1 MMTATVTESE
11 KEIRPVS
18 GWRVVAAKELAD
30 HLLSGRFIVLMA
42 VLGIATA
49 AAVFAASGGIRDVA
63 PSAQGITALFLKL
76 FTVTADPVPFPLIV
90 FVGFLA
96 PLLGIMFG
104 FDAVNGERSQGT
116 LPRLLSQPIHRD
128 EVILGKFVAGLS
140 VVAIMLASLVL
151 FVSGIGIFRL
161 GVVPSAAEVTRL
173 FVWLLLAVVYVG
185 FWQALATLTSV
196 LTRRASTSALI
207 PVGVWLVLALFGS
220 FIFSAVAG
228 IISPR
233 DGTAAAEVAYL
244 RTQQTVSQISPITLF
259 QQGSTVLLDP
269 EVRTVGLVTLEQ
281 VDRAIVSELN
291 LAQSLG
297 VIWPQLVVLVAM
309 TAVMYALAYIA
320 FMRQEVPPS
329 DDDVPRRRSGGD
341 VPSLG
346 ACSAAPRWARCAAD
360 PDRASG
366 VAATPA
372 GRAATVWDL
381 RRMGRRR
388 TPRAVFDYVD
398 GAAEAE
404 ISLHRSREAFR
415 HIEFVPASSETCRR
429 STPRPQSS
437 ASPLRCPSPCRPP
450 ASPG

>member
-1 MMTATVTESE
+1 MTTATVTETE
-11 KEIRPVS
+11 KEFRPVS

-63 PSAQGITALFLKL
+63 PNAQGITALFLKL
-76 FTVTADPVPFPLIV
+76 FTVTVNPVPFPLIV

-173 FVWLLLAVVYVG
+173 FVWLILAVVYVG

-196 LTRRASTSALI
+196 MARRASTSALI

-228 IISPR
+228 LVAPR
-233 DGTAAAEVAYL
+233 DGSPAAEVDYL
-244 RTQQTVSQISPITLF
+244 RAEQAISQISPITLF

-291 LAQSLG
+291 LTQSMG
-297 VIWPQLVVLVAM
+297 VVWPQLVVLVAM
-309 TAVMYALAYIA
+309 TAAIFALAYIA
-320 FMRQEVPPS
+320 FVRQEV
-329 DDDVPRRRSGGD
+329 
-341 VPSLG
+341 
-346 ACSAAPRWARCAAD
+346 
-360 PDRASG
+360 RA
-366 VAATPA
+366 
-372 GRAATVWDL
+372 
-381 RRMGRRR
+381 
-388 TPRAVFDYVD
+388 
-398 GAAEAE
+398 
-404 ISLHRSREAFR
+404 
-415 HIEFVPASSETCRR
+415 
-429 STPRPQSS
+429 
-437 ASPLRCPSPCRPP
+437 
-450 ASPG
+450 